1 MSDYQN
7 RGGEIWER
15 CKDEQWRE
23 LFAEDAIGRLMH
35 LERELAEAIAQR
47 DELLKTADAWFEAW
61 NSGHE
66 MDWKEAKE
74 MEKLIIKLKG
84 KSHD

>member
-1 MSDYQN
+1 
-7 RGGEIWER
+7 
-15 CKDEQWRE
+15 
-23 LFAEDAIGRLMH
+23 MH

-84 KSHD
+84 ASHE

>member
-1 MSDYQN
+1 MSDTPRTDAAICDTKGY
-7 RGGEIWER
+7 ER
-15 CKDEQWRE
+15 VKPE
-23 LFAEDAIGRLMH
+23 FARQ
-35 LERELAEAIAQR
+35 LERELADAIAQR

-84 KSHD
+84 ESHE

>member
-1 MSDYQN
+1 MTDSVERGFTSDLSQN
-7 RGGEIWER
+7 P
-15 CKDEQWRE
+15 QH
-23 LFAEDAIGRLMH
+23 RLSNLARQ

-84 KSHD
+84 ASHE

>member
-1 MSDYQN
+1 MSDTPRTDGAANESIVCVYETSKQ
-7 RGGEIWER
+7 
-15 CKDEQWRE
+15 
-23 LFAEDAIGRLMH
+23 

-61 NSGHE
+61 NSGYDEDFH
-66 MDWKEAKE
+66 EAKE

-84 KSHD
+84 KSHE